1 MRGSRPVIA
10 LVTDFG
16 LADNFAGVMKGVIAR
31 HCPEANVIDLTHGI
45 PPHSVMHAAL
55 VLLGSYRHFPEG
67 TIFVIVVDPAVGSGR
82 KIIAVKTAEY
92 TFLAPDNGVLSPVA
106 RECGGARFYEI
117 TYRPPELSETFH
129 GRDIFAPVAGML
141 AAGRP
146 IEDLAR
152 EIPAMAEFELPKP
165 KRAGANKVSG
175 SIVYVDTFGNCMSN
189 IPRFVVRGKAKV
201 RTGKTKIDG
210 ISKSYAEKE
219 AGRALAIFNSFDML
233 EIAVNR
239 GSAAERL
246 GMKIGAEVVVEF
258 EK

>member
-1 MRGSRPVIA
+1 MRKTRPVIA

-16 LADNFAGVMKGVIAR
+16 LADNFVGVMKGVIAR
-31 HCPEANVIDLTHGI
+31 HCPQANVIDVAHGI
-45 PPHSVMHAAL
+45 PPQSVMRAAL
-55 VLLGSYRHFPEG
+55 ALLGSYRHFPEG
-67 TIFVIVVDPAVGSGR
+67 TIFAVVVDPGVGSER

-92 TFLAPDNGVLSPVA
+92 VFLAPDNGVLSPVV
-106 RECGGARFYEI
+106 RESKGGKFYEV
-117 TYRPPELSETFH
+117 TYRPEGLSDTFH

-141 AAGRP
+141 AAGKP
-146 IEDLAR
+146 IEDFAR

-165 KRAGANKVSG
+165 KRAGANKISG

-189 IPRFVVRGKAKV
+189 IPRSVVRGKAKV
-201 RTGKTKIDG
+201 RIGKSKIDG

-219 AGRALAIFNSFDML
+219 TGQALAIFNSFDML

-246 GMKIGAEVVVEF
+246 GMKIGTEVVVEF